1 MEDWIFISVFHN
13 LSISNRIENKY
24 LLVTPHDDPLTQA
37 IRDRSPAFS
46 QFVDNFK
53 DQFGRHFS
61 PSLFFL
67 HKSVKPDLEAII
79 AFRNLLAISSIV
91 QSWERLIRHGT
102 QLDYYKFSNY
112 FDLYP
117 YSLSKD
123 EKDLIASTPSILG
136 LDEPAEF
143 QGQCSPEIAPAHSTS
158 RFYDAALFEALS
170 KEWVKYFVRR
180 KRKEWTSRALFRS
193 LEMSFRAAGLP
204 FRNQGTIHDYGA
216 NIALWISAFEILTH
230 PGNEYVN
237 LTKILNFL
245 GDIYFRNKKLNY
257 KRYNGR
263 NGERLNLVQKTY
275 FEMHV
280 ARNQFLHGNPV
291 NKSDLFPDRKLN
303 NNSLTVIA
311 PILYKCA
318 LYHFLG
324 LFKFDS
330 NNLSE
335 IVQDNLRRRDLE
347 TALEKIREPRRNYR
361 RKKKRP

>member
-1 MEDWIFISVFHN
+1 MEDWVFISAFHN
-13 LSISNRIENKY
+13 LSISNKIESKY
-24 LLVTPHDDPLTQA
+24 VVITPHEDPLAQT

-53 DQFGRHFS
+53 DQFGRNFS

-91 QSWERLIRHGT
+91 ESWERFVCHGT

-112 FDLYP
+112 FELYP

-123 EKDLIASTPSILG
+123 EEYLIVHTPSILG

-143 QGQCSPEIAPAHSTS
+143 QGQCSPEIAASHSAT
-158 RFYDAALFEALS
+158 RFYDSTLFDALS
-170 KEWVKYFVRR
+170 KQWVNYYIEH
-180 KRKEWTSRALFRS
+180 KRKEWKSRALFRS
-193 LEMSFRAAGLP
+193 LEMAFRAAVLP

-237 LTKILNFL
+237 LKKTLDFL
-245 GDIYFRNKKLNY
+245 GDINFKTKKLNH
-257 KRYNGR
+257 KRYNGPK
-263 NGERLNLVQKTY
+263 NERLNLVQKTY
-275 FEMHV
+275 FEMHI
-280 ARNQFLHGNPV
+280 ARNKFLHGNPV
-291 NKSDLFPDRKLN
+291 NTSDLFPGRKPKCNPLIV
-303 NNSLTVIA
+303 LA
-311 PILYKCA
+311 PVLFKCA

-324 LFKFDS
+324 LLEFNSK
-330 NNLSE
+330 NRTE
-335 IVQDNLRRRDLE
+335 IVQGILRHRDIE
-347 TALEKIREPRRNYR
+347 TAISKFREPRRNYR
-361 RKKKRP
+361 HKKKKP